1 MKAIEHL
8 YRFLKEDKSEKLT
21 TSQIAAKIGLSRSV
35 VSGYLAQLYKKQLVE
50 KYGTRPVYW
59 RIKEKPS
66 AFSQIIG
73 YNGSLKKAI
82 SALKQAILYPPNGL
96 PILITGSSGTGKSL
110 MAKKTYQEAVE
121 LGKVKNKGKFVTLNT
136 ADYANNPELLSS
148 VLFGYKKGAFTGA
161 EEDKLGLL
169 DKADNGYLFL
179 DEVHRLSKSDQEKL
193 FSLFDNGTFY
203 PLGEVNQPHK
213 VNIKLI
219 FATTENLDKYL
230 LKTFLRRI
238 PLHIVLPDF
247 IDRPIIE
254 RIAIAIQCFKHEAV
268 ETQRRFL
275 VPDELLVNLSSQSFP
290 GNIGSLENKIKL
302 ICSQGYTTSPKKE
315 TIPIEYPSSH
325 NYLVPIDSEF
335 NITELSRMTNHLE
348 DSLQNLQNE
357 LIEAISKDF
366 PISDCKLIILRALR
380 SLSHPLSTD
389 MKESIGKDIGKIIK
403 TTITDK
409 YGLKLKLTQNE
420 FKALIFAFSLAS
432 IQEQS
437 LKHTNELKK
446 LLEQNYPRSFYVYQQ
461 LLAKINPKVADSYY
475 LWFLLLFADLIEKVE
490 SINYT
495 CILLAHGESTA
506 TSIQK
511 IVNSLAGN
519 YIFEAFDMPIDATV
533 DNINKCVKE
542 YLQIQKANDHGII
555 LLFDMGSLNQMF
567 VKIKHSSNKK
577 LLVINNLTTA
587 SALDVAIRVQRGETF
602 KEITEKAKNYGNYMG
617 VQYFEGL
624 SDKDNIIVSCL
635 SGAGMSQAIK
645 DIINKTLSTN
655 KQIITMD
662 YRKLRELIDN
672 NDKSFFKNTQ
682 LIITTTDFNIN
693 PDLPLINIYNIL
705 DQKGFADLKNYLLN
719 SGEKSKNVDNL
730 LERFLKFL
738 TIQGIKERLQFLN
751 PNTVIN
757 EVQTVVAKYQTYY
770 GVKFSG
776 KIKLNL
782 YMHLSLMI
790 ERILLSESKEKS
802 NDIIFKNDKE
812 KEFASISSTIF
823 KPIEMKY
830 NIKINKFE
838 ISLIFELLEDYL

>member
-8 YRFLKEDKSEKLT
+8 YRFLEEDKDEKLT
-21 TSQIAAKIGLSRSV
+21 TSQIAAKFGLSRSV

-59 RIKEKPS
+59 RIREKPT

-73 YNGSLKKAI
+73 YNGSLKEAI
-82 SALKQAILYPPNGL
+82 GALKQAILYPPNGL

-110 MAKKTYQEAVE
+110 LAKKTYQEAVE
-121 LGKVKNKGKFVTLNT
+121 LEKVKDKGKFVTLNT

-169 DKADNGYLFL
+169 DEANNGYLFL

-193 FSLFDNGTFY
+193 FSLFDHGTFY

-247 IDRPIIE
+247 IDRPVIE
-254 RIAIAIQCFKHEAV
+254 RIAITIQCFKHEAI
-268 ETQRRFL
+268 ETQRKFL
-275 VPDELLVNLSSQSFP
+275 IPDELLINLASQSFP

-335 NITELSRMTNHLE
+335 NVTELSQMTKHLQ
-348 DSLQNLQNE
+348 DSLQSIQNE
-357 LIEAISKDF
+357 LIEAISKSS

-380 SLSHPLSTD
+380 SLSRPISTNV
-389 MKESIGKDIGKIIK
+389 KESIGKNISKIIK
-403 TTITDK
+403 TTLTNK
-409 YGLKLKLTQNE
+409 YGLKLNLTQNE
-420 FKALIFAFSLAS
+420 FKALIFAFNLAS
-432 IQEQS
+432 VQEQN
-437 LKHTNELKK
+437 LKHTSELKK
-446 LLEQNYPRSFYVYQQ
+446 LLEQKYPRSFYVYQQ
-461 LLAKINPKVADSYY
+461 LLAKINPKIVDSYY
-475 LWFLLLFADLIEKVE
+475 LWFILLFADLIEKVE
-490 SINYT
+490 AINYT

-602 KEITEKAKNYGNYMG
+602 KEITAKAKNYGNYMG

-693 PDLPLINIYNIL
+693 LDLPLINIYNIL

-757 EVQTVVAKYQTYY
+757 EVQSVVAKYQTYY

-838 ISLIFELLEDYL
+838 ISLIFELLEEYL